1 MLISAR
7 SSRRRVRSRWL
18 AAVLALVIAA
28 LALTACSPAKKI
40 PAEQQ
45 AAQAYLDALGA
56 ADSAT
61 AGQRTTDAVAA
72 TAAITKSLAGLASGG
87 SGLRGSLR
95 VTGLTAQQPESATAN
110 YDASWQLP
118 GLATPWRYT
127 GTLPLVRQAETWRVS
142 WAASA
147 LHPRLSDG
155 SHLVLKRSQPA
166 RAALQDN
173 SGAALF
179 KPTPVVVVGVNPSAV
194 SNLSSLA
201 TRLAAVPALQTTASE
216 ITRAVTAAAKD
227 QFVAIITLRRPAY
240 EQIKAQIFDLPGT
253 QFQSETRLLPPTT
266 NFARPLLG
274 SVGPATAEIV
284 EGSQGQVQ
292 AGDTVGLSGL
302 QRALDPQ
309 LRGTPGVDVYAA
321 SDADATLGAKL
332 ATVTSPVAGKPVR
345 LTLDSAIQAAAD
357 ASLEPVS
364 RPAAI
369 VALQP
374 STGKVLAVANS
385 ANAPGD
391 IALTGQYPP
400 GSTFKIA
407 TYAAALQAQPDLTA
421 STMVDCPPTVTIN
434 GRIFQNHDKAEH
446 GRIPL
451 TAAFGYSCNT
461 TAIDFGM
468 KLPAGALAETAGALG
483 LGGDWKLPV
492 PAFSGSMPATA
503 TGTEQAAEAIG
514 QGKVL
519 VSPLL
524 MASMAGAAAS
534 GTPVGPSLVVGQ
546 QAAPEPGLDARVT
559 TTLNA
564 LMRATVALPGATGY
578 ELNVLPGQLRG
589 KTGTAEFG
597 TDTPPKSHS
606 WFAGVRGDLAIAVF
620 IYGGE
625 DSTTGAVPLAKQLF
639 TKLP

>member
-1 MLISAR
+1 MAL
-7 SSRRRVRSRWL
+7 VVT
-18 AAVLALVIAA
+18 AAVL
-28 LALTACSPAKKI
+28 TGCTQSKKV

-45 AAQAYLDALGA
+45 AAQAYLDAFGA
-56 ADSAT
+56 ADSAA
-61 AGQRTTDAVAA
+61 AGQRTTDAAAA
-72 TAAITKSLAGLASGG
+72 TAAIAKSLAGLGSGG
-87 SGLRGSLR
+87 SDGSGASGLRGSFR
-95 VTGLTAQQPESATAN
+95 VTGLTDRQLASATAS

-118 GLATPWRYT
+118 GLTTPWRYS
-127 GTLPLVRQAETWRVS
+127 GTLAMVKQAEDWRVS

-147 LHPRLSDG
+147 IHPRLAAG
-155 SHLVLKRSQPA
+155 SHLALKRTQPT
-166 RAALQDN
+166 RAALQDS
-173 SGAALF
+173 SGAPLF
-179 KPTPVVVVGVNPSAV
+179 RPTAVVTVGINPAAV
-194 SNLSSLA
+194 TDLSSLA
-201 TRLAAVPALQTTASE
+201 VRLAAVPALQTTVGE
-216 ITRAVTAAAKD
+216 ITSAVTAAGKE
-227 QFVAIITLRRPAY
+227 QFVPLITLRRPAY
-240 EQIKAQIFDLPGT
+240 EQIKAQIHNLPGT
-253 QFQSETRLLPPTT
+253 QFQSESRLLPPTP

-284 EGSQGQVQ
+284 ESSQGQVR
-292 AGDTVGLSGL
+292 AGDVVGLSGL

-309 LRGTPGVDVYAA
+309 LRGVPGVDVYAA
-321 SDADATLGAKL
+321 SDTDETLGAKL
-332 ATVTSPVAGKPVR
+332 GTVSPPAPGKPVR
-345 LTLDSAIQAAAD
+345 LTLDSPIQAAAD
-357 ASLEPVS
+357 ATLDAES

-374 STGKVLAVANS
+374 STGKILAVANS
-385 ANAPGD
+385 ASAPGD
-391 IALTGQYPP
+391 IALTGQYPA

-407 TYAAALQAQPDLTA
+407 TYAAALQADPALGA
-421 STMVDCPPTVTIN
+421 STAVDCPATRVVN
-434 GRIFQNHDKAEH
+434 GRTFVNHDEAEH

-468 KLPAGALAETAGALG
+468 KLPPGALATAAGALG

-492 PAFSGSMPATA
+492 PAFSGSIPATA

-534 GTPVGPSLVVGQ
+534 GTPVAPSLVAGQ
-546 QAAPEPGLDARVT
+546 QATAGPALDARVT
-559 TTLNA
+559 AALNA
-564 LMRATVALPGATGY
+564 LMRAVVAMPGATGHA
-578 ELNVLPGQLRG
+578 LNDLPGQIRG

-597 TDTPPKSHS
+597 SDNPPKSHS

-625 DSTTGAVPLAKQLF
+625 DSTTGAVPLARQFF